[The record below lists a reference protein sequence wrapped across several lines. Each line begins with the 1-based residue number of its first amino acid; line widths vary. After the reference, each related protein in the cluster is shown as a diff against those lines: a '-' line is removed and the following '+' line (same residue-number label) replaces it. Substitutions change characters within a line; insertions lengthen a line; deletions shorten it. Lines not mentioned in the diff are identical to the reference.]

1 MSAEFPWDREMN
13 SAVQVIVTPAGERL
27 AVLPEED
34 YLLLLAASEDDEG
47 DAKPEFLEALQ
58 RRRQEI
64 VAGGAVVPLDTL
76 RGKRA

>member
-1 MSAEFPWDREMN
+1 MN
-13 SAVQVIVTPAGERL
+13 KAVQIIVTPSGERL

-47 DAKPEFLEALQ
+47 EPKPEFLEELN
-58 RRRQEI
+58 RRRRKI
-64 VAGGAVVPLDTL
+64 ADDGARVALEAL

>member
-1 MSAEFPWDREMN
+1 MN
-13 SAVQVIVTPAGERL
+13 SAVQIIVTPSGERL

-47 DAKPEFLEALQ
+47 EPKPEFLEGLR

-64 VAGGAVVPLDTL
+64 TDGGALIPLEAL
-76 RGKRA
+76 RAKG

>member
-1 MSAEFPWDREMN
+1 MN
-13 SAVQVIVTPAGERL
+13 KTVQIIVTPSGERL

-47 DAKPEFLEALQ
+47 EPKPEFLEELR

-64 VAGGAVVPLDTL
+64 ADKGEVVALDTL
-76 RGKRA
+76 RGRRG